1 MYICVCVCD
10 FACVLESL
18 YRERERGWGH
28 TFALCLFDTNNQMF
42 CVWNKYLDTLYLQMG
57 LTQFL
62 PHEMMHLLR
71 FWPTCPL
78 LLLMILTSKVCIDFQ
93 FELFVLIMINKL
105 SKVCINMI
113 GFTEILMYHVVPG
126 VWFSSGLTDGM
137 SLPTLAGTNLTISV
151 QGSGKGFL

>member
-18 YRERERGWGH
+18 YRERGGGSH

-78 LLLMILTSKVCIDFQ
+78 LLLMIPTSKVCIDFQ